1 MEDCIKDIRNWLIE
15 SRLLLNDDK
24 TEFLVIG
31 TRHQLSKLSSSV
43 LHVGDHLINP
53 SISVRNLGSVFDNSL
68 SMDSHITQVC
78 KTAFYHIH
86 NIRKISK
93 YLSRESL
100 KTLVHAFITSRL
112 DYCNSLFYGLP
123 KYHLSKLQ
131 RVQNA
136 AARLVTSTRKYDHI
150 TPVLYNLHWLPV
162 FYRIYFK
169 ILILTFKAIHN
180 MSPSYISNLVSI
192 KSCSAYSLR
201 SNSSLI
207 LDRPKGRILSTLG
220 ARSFYA
226 AAPTLWNSLPAN
238 IRDITSLSIFKKN
251 LKTYLFSLAYN
262 K

>member
-1 MEDCIKDIRNWLIE
+1 MEDCIKDIRSWLTE
-15 SRLLLNDDK
+15 GRLLLNDDK

-31 TRHQLSKLSSSV
+31 SRRQLNKLSPSV
-43 LHVGDHLINP
+43 LHVGDHKIDP
-53 SISVRNLGSVFDNSL
+53 SVNVRNLGSIFDNSL
-68 SMDSHITQVC
+68 SMDSHINQVC

-86 NIRKISK
+86 NIRRISK
-93 YLSRESL
+93 YLSQHSL
-100 KTLVHAFITSRL
+100 KTLVHAFVTSRL
-112 DYCNSLFYGLP
+112 DYCNSLLYGLP
-123 KYHLSKLQ
+123 KYHISKLQ

-136 AARLVTSTRKYDHI
+136 PARLVTNTKKYDHI
-150 TPVLYNLHWLPV
+150 TPVLFNLHWLPV

-169 ILILTFKAIHN
+169 ILILTFKAIYN

-192 KSCSAYSLR
+192 KSGSVYRLR

-207 LDRPKGRILSTLG
+207 LDRPKEHILSTLG

-238 IRDITSLSIFKKN
+238 IRDITSLNIFKEK
-251 LKTYLFSLAYN
+251 LKTYLFNLAYN